1 MVTFFSNSIIK
12 DKKLN
17 IDMDIIIEDIKTLCG
32 KVIRLP
38 GDTYHFKVNGLDCLY
53 MKTGR
58 RNYLRFVAPCVSQVP
73 ASQQNDYMSMLNQV
87 NKEIRYIKALL
98 LDNGNIAVNYDCR
111 LVDEQWH
118 REVVTHIIKTISFAS
133 GYITDRIQ
141 LLFPNKKS
149 QKKSC

>member
-1 MVTFFSNSIIK
+1 
-12 DKKLN
+12 
-17 IDMDIIIEDIKTLCG
+17 MDFIIEDIKTLCG

-58 RNYLRFVAPCVSQVP
+58 SNYLRFVAPCVSQAPV
-73 ASQQNDYMSMLNQV
+73 SQHNEYLSMLNQV

-98 LDNGNIAVNYDCR
+98 LDNGSIAVNYDCR
-111 LVDEQWH
+111 LVDEQSH

-141 LLFPNKKS
+141 LLFSNKKS
-149 QKKSC
+149 HKKSC

>member
-1 MVTFFSNSIIK
+1 M
-12 DKKLN
+12 
-17 IDMDIIIEDIKTLCG
+17 
-32 KVIRLP
+32 IRLP

-73 ASQQNDYMSMLNQV
+73 VSQQNDYMSMLNQV

-111 LVDEQWH
+111 LVDEQSH
-118 REVVTHIIKTISFAS
+118 REVVTPLVSTKSFS
-133 GYITDRIQ
+133 HFNLLTDCN
-141 LLFPNKKS
+141 LTP
-149 QKKSC
+149 